1 MDCRYVVTLSCQKF
15 FFGVCAHLIIL
26 PPPITEHVVFET
38 FADVLKFKALFPFV
52 RTTIVGIIYS
62 TFQSS
67 TLAKGRV
74 KKQEN

>member
-1 MDCRYVVTLSCQKF
+1 MTLPSQNV
-15 FFGVCAHLIIL
+15 FFGDCAHPIIL
-26 PPPITEHVVFET
+26 PPPIEYVAFET
-38 FADVLKFKALFPFV
+38 FDDVLKFKALFPFV